1 MTQIPK
7 VEKTVLDNGITIV
20 SEKIPSFRSAALG
33 FFVETGSV
41 NESITENGI
50 SHFIEHMSFKG
61 TTKRTAFQV
70 AQELDAV
77 GGKIN
82 AYTSK
87 ENTCYYTL
95 SLDQHLDLALDI
107 LTDIFVDPLMD
118 PEELEKERGVIL
130 EEIKMFEDTPDELV
144 HDIFTQ
150 TILDQHPL
158 AKTIIGT
165 KSSVGGITRE
175 NILEYRKRYY
185 SPNNLIISAA
195 GNVKHSELVK
205 KIDAE
210 LGHLKGKS
218 QGYPAAVPEIHSKIR
233 LVRKQIEQVH
243 LCLGTKGLSQVS
255 DDRYALLLLDNI
267 LGGTMSSR
275 LFQEI
280 REKRGLVYSVF
291 SSMVPYKHLGIFYV
305 YAAASPDNIAPIIDL
320 TLKEFATIK
329 KAGLTKEELERSKE
343 YTKGTLVLG
352 LESTSSRMNWIA
364 RSEYY
369 LGRSQTIDEIFQAFD
384 KVTLDDVVKI
394 ADDIFQEK
402 YLTLAV
408 LGDLEELPVKELKL

>member
-20 SEKIPSFRSAALG
+20 SEKIPSFRSVALG

-41 NESITENGI
+41 TETISENGI

-70 AQELDAV
+70 AQELDMV

-95 SLDQHLDLALDI
+95 SLDEHLGLALDI
-107 LTDIFVDPLMD
+107 LTDIFVDPLFD
-118 PEELEKERGVIL
+118 PEEVEKERGVIL

-144 HDIFTQ
+144 HDVFTQ

-165 KSSVGGITRE
+165 KSTVGAVTRE
-175 NILEYRKRYY
+175 KILEYRKRYY
-185 SPNNLIISAA
+185 TPNNLIISAA
-195 GNVKHSELVK
+195 GNIKHSDLVK
-205 KIDAE
+205 QIEAD
-210 LGHLKGKS
+210 LGHLKGKKL
-218 QGYPAAVPEIHSKIR
+218 GYPAAVPEIKSKIR
-233 LVRKQIEQVH
+233 LERKQIEQVH
-243 LCLGTKGLSQVS
+243 LCLGTKGVSQLA

-291 SSMVPYKHLGIFYV
+291 SSLVPYKNLGLFYV
-305 YAAASPDNIAPIIDL
+305 YAAASPENVAPIIDL
-320 TLKEFATIK
+320 ILKEFSTLK
-329 KAGLTKEELERSKE
+329 KQGLTAEELERSKE

-369 LGRSQTIDEIFQAFD
+369 LGRSQTIEEIFKAFD
-384 KVTLDDVVKI
+384 KVTLDDIMKM
-394 ADDIFQEK
+394 AEQIFQDR